1 MTLSKDLFAVYSFSM
16 IQRIVMVFLY
26 LPQQTNTC
34 SKSATKTLEI
44 KEDNSNENLSKK
56 QRADVVYKKSVLI

>member
-1 MTLSKDLFAVYSFSM
+1 M